1 MSGNF
6 SAKPPSN
13 AALGIYNVARDPK
26 QRRSVTDIV
35 LLPEQDVL
43 ERFSHR
49 KKQNKFVPETLI
61 YFWDLGEGRLLETG
75 RLFYF
80 SNTKRVL
87 HIVT

>member
-26 QRRSVTDIV
+26 QRRFVTDIV

-49 KKQNKFVPETLI
+49 KKQKQIRTRDANLVFGPGGGALI
-61 YFWDLGEGRLLETG
+61 
-75 RLFYF
+75 LFF
-80 SNTKRVL
+80 
-87 HIVT
+87 